1 MNAIKR
7 IGALALVIIMAFY
20 FSACSN
26 MKEQITDLTKEQTE
40 LQKYVEE
47 HGEEFIDSFK
57 EGFEIS
63 GLECD
68 ATIEANGNTLIMNV
82 SMAELNDVPEDV
94 KGVIQASLDES
105 KSSLASS
112 FAEIKKQVTSLEGV
126 KVNFNEG
133 DGDPIAV
140 VEIDVE

>member
-7 IGALALVIIMAFY
+7 IGAFVLVIIMAFS
-20 FSACSN
+20 FSACSGV
-26 MKEQITDLTKEQTE
+26 KEQTTDLTQEKTE

-47 HGEEFIDSFK
+47 HGGEFIDSFK
-57 EGFEIS
+57 DGFEIS
-63 GLECD
+63 GLKCD
-68 ATIEANGNTLIMNV
+68 ATIEASGNILIMNV
-82 SMAELNDVPEDV
+82 SMEELNDVPEDV
-94 KGVIQASLDES
+94 KSVIQASLDES
-105 KSSLASS
+105 EASLAPS

-140 VEIDVE
+140 IEINVE

>member
-1 MNAIKR
+1 MNPIKR
-7 IGALALVIIMAFY
+7 IGALVLVIIMAFS

-26 MKEQITDLTKEQTE
+26 MKEQITDPTKEQTE

-47 HGEEFIDSFK
+47 HQEDFIDSFK

-68 ATIEANGNTLIMNV
+68 ATVEANGNILIMNV

-94 KGVIQASLDES
+94 KNVIQASLDES
-105 KSSLASS
+105 KSSLAPS
-112 FAEIKKQVTSLEGV
+112 FAEIKKQVPSLEGV

-133 DGDPIAV
+133 DGDPIAAM
-140 VEIDVE
+140 EIEVK

>member
-7 IGALALVIIMAFY
+7 IGALVLVIIMAFS
-20 FSACSN
+20 FSACSGV
-26 MKEQITDLTKEQTE
+26 KEQMTDLAEEQTE
-40 LQKYVEE
+40 LEKYVEE
-47 HGEEFIDSFK
+47 HGGEFIDSFN

-68 ATIEANGNTLIMNV
+68 ATIEANGNILVMNV

-94 KGVIQASLDES
+94 KSVIQASLDES
-105 KSSLASS
+105 KSSLTTS
-112 FAEIKKQVTSLEGV
+112 FAEIKKQVPSLKGV

-133 DGDPIAV
+133 DGDPIAA